1 MIQMYPKAVVLTN
14 RHPFGGTEMMAQSL
28 ASALDA
34 NGDDSHIVSIDDQ
47 TFHGLSA
54 LLKDPQLAL
63 VMTTGTLPLQVAV
76 GGVPIWRALAPGVQF
91 YHLRHRCLAA
101 TRSGSRRAVSS
112 WVTGPGCRISIWPR
126 SRPTTRA

>member
-34 NGDDSHIVSIDDQ
+34 NGYDSHDRQHRRPDLPRPAARCS
-47 TFHGLSA
+47 S
-54 LLKDPQLAL
+54 DPQLAL

-91 YHLRHRCLAA
+91 ITYVIDMP
-101 TRSGSRRAVSS
+101 GQYRR
-112 WVTGPGCRISIWPR
+112 GPGRGVPSVHG
-126 SRPTTRA
+126 